1 MVHGSIS
8 TPIDYI
14 HQSIHPHWELTRSP
28 PLTMV
33 NLTNLSIHSVGFHA
47 APGEHAQPIVSDVGA
62 PCARRGPCA
71 DFPRGGGNA
80 AGCGRGKDAA
90 GWIIL
95 IGIAILATTSA
106 NSTWRWILSNLLRQS
121 LYNPHI
127 IPYHLYKNS
136 VNVHIKIR
144 FCRSPILAWSC
155 CTTCVSRTT
164 WAPRCAARSCW
175 GLRARCC
182 WAAWRRRWAGVQW
195 LLQGALLVGGLEHQ
209 FYFPIYWE

>member
-1 MVHGSIS
+1 MWLSCGAWRTRPADRLGHGRALCATRPLCGFSKGWRKCCGMWTRQRCRWVDDHFDWDCNTSYNIRK
-8 TPIDYI
+8 I
-14 HQSIHPHWELTRSP
+14 HLEVNPFKSP
-28 PLTMV
+28 
-33 NLTNLSIHSVGFHA
+33 
-47 APGEHAQPIVSDVGA
+47 
-62 PCARRGPCA
+62 
-71 DFPRGGGNA
+71 
-80 AGCGRGKDAA
+80 
-90 GWIIL
+90 
-95 IGIAILATTSA
+95 
-106 NSTWRWILSNLLRQS
+106 RQS

-164 WAPRCAARSCW
+164 WARRCAARSCW